1 MDIKNITEIVEN
13 VKNKPNKDLIEGRN
27 LLLDEFNKTKD
38 LIVEL
43 TRHLEA
49 VETSYEIINGEIG
62 KRLI

>member
-43 TRHLEA
+43 TRHLET

-62 KRLI
+62 KRLT